1 VRSSATPELRAFAC
15 IGVVAAAVLISA
27 ISAWDRKIGH
37 FVLDRYLYYLVPTL
51 LLAFLCALYDRRRPR
66 WSLLFPVGLVALGF
80 AIHLQESFLW
90 SGRFPL
96 STDSP
101 IATLYRPIAWL
112 GGGHTGA
119 STILVIA
126 TIALAVLFVLA
137 DRRLRHARLVAVLS
151 AVLLVAFPADTGYTF
166 AKLFS
171 TNGHSYRPLTRSE
184 SGILDWLDRT
194 VGTGGRVTEIP
205 YPVSSSFLV
214 TQQFWRDLE
223 FWNKSVRYGI
233 HYPTP
238 DVYRDAVIWFPVNP
252 LTLDLATGAA
262 SKSWSPYVVQS
273 VTETRF
279 RISGTALNARTDVM
293 LIRAAMP
300 WRADWLTFGLYD
312 DGWMLPG
319 KAARIRV
326 FAMRGQ
332 RGPVTRTLSV
342 QVELPP
348 NIASQRF
355 ELVTNLARVRSEA
368 TTAATAV
375 ERIPICVPA
384 HGFTEAR
391 LTTPTISPI
400 PGDQRSQYAS
410 TLPRDGGLLVAD
422 ISLADELGGPCNPK
436 AR

>member
-37 FVLDRYLYYLVPTL
+37 FVLDRYLYYLVPIL
-51 LLAFLCALYDRRRPR
+51 LLAFLCALHDRRRPR

-233 HYPTP
+233 HYPTTASTVDTSVVGSRASVSCVP
-238 DVYRDAVIWFPVNP
+238 GPPPRTSTEPTVPGGGSTTVTPVSQP
-252 LTLDLATGAA
+252 
-262 SKSWSPYVVQS
+262 SPVSCSWP
-273 VTETRF
+273 T
-279 RISGTALNARTDVM
+279 
-293 LIRAAMP
+293 
-300 WRADWLTFGLYD
+300 
-312 DGWMLPG
+312 
-319 KAARIRV
+319 
-326 FAMRGQ
+326 
-332 RGPVTRTLSV
+332 
-342 QVELPP
+342 
-348 NIASQRF
+348 
-355 ELVTNLARVRSEA
+355 
-368 TTAATAV
+368 
-375 ERIPICVPA
+375 RIPGTSVIIPMSTIVPPA
-384 HGFTEAR
+384 V
-391 LTTPTISPI
+391 
-400 PGDQRSQYAS
+400 
-410 TLPRDGGLLVAD
+410 PRNFV
-422 ISLADELGGPCNPK
+422 
-436 AR
+436 